1 MMKVNENFL
10 DKFTITSL
18 KNQVLKNAYGNDET
32 FVASLDPRTLFIWY
46 VLFGIIPWFITN
58 YWVLAGLFIFVAIM
72 TKLARTVPL
81 ILFVFC
87 IGLLSE
93 TGFLFLF
100 ILLFGGDWSA
110 LIPVLQL
117 TLKIGV
123 VSLASITTF
132 AGMDPDKLSN
142 GLLSIGLPDQ
152 FAFSISYGYRILP
165 IIMEEFQS
173 VNLSYRLRGV
183 QPDSNG
189 FMGKIRFI
197 MYQLKI
203 VMRSFYPLMLNMA
216 KRSRTTVEAL
226 EIKGYRNSMTD
237 PRVKKMKLKTLK
249 FTSKDL
255 AFLASSVFYFALV
268 VTAALIA
275 PKLV

>member
-1 MMKVNENFL
+1 M
-10 DKFTITSL
+10 
-18 KNQVLKNAYGNDET
+18 
-32 FVASLDPRTLFIWY
+32 
-46 VLFGIIPWFITN
+46 
-58 YWVLAGLFIFVAIM
+58 
-72 TKLARTVPL
+72 
-81 ILFVFC
+81 
-87 IGLLSE
+87 
-93 TGFLFLF
+93 
-100 ILLFGGDWSA
+100 
-110 LIPVLQL
+110 IPVLQL

-268 VTAALIA
+268 FTATLIA

>member
-10 DKFTITSL
+10 DKFTITTL

-58 YWVLAGLFIFVAIM
+58 YWVLAGLFIFVAIA

-173 VNLSYRLRGV
+173 VNLSHRLRGV

>member
-10 DKFTITSL
+10 DKFTITTL

-32 FVASLDPRTLFIWY
+32 FVAALDPRTLFMWY
-46 VLFGIIPWFITN
+46 VLFGIVPWFITN
-58 YWVLAGLFIFVAIM
+58 YWVLAGLFIFVAIT

-100 ILLFGGDWSA
+100 ILLFGGDWTA

-183 QPDSNG
+183 QPDSTG

-237 PRVKKMKLKTLK
+237 PRVKKMKLKTLN

-255 AFLASSVFYFALV
+255 VFLASSVLYFALV

>member
-1 MMKVNENFL
+1 MMKANENFL
-10 DKFTITSL
+10 DKFTITTL

-58 YWVLAGLFIFVAIM
+58 YWVLVGLFIFVAIT

-197 MYQLKI
+197 IYQLKI

-255 AFLASSVFYFALV
+255 VFLASSVLYFALV

>member
-10 DKFTITSL
+10 DKFTITTL

-58 YWVLAGLFIFVAIM
+58 YWVLAGLFIFVAIA

>member
-10 DKFTITSL
+10 DKFTITTL

-255 AFLASSVFYFALV
+255 AFLASSVLYFALV

>member
-10 DKFTITSL
+10 DKFTITTL

-32 FVASLDPRTLFIWY
+32 FVALLDPRTLFIWY

-58 YWVLAGLFIFVAIM
+58 YWVLAGLFIFVAIT

-173 VNLSYRLRGV
+173 INLSYRLRGV
-183 QPDSNG
+183 QPDSTG

-237 PRVKKMKLKTLK
+237 PRVKKMKLKTLN
-249 FTSKDL
+249 FTSKDF
-255 AFLASSVFYFALV
+255 AFLASSVLYFALV

>member
-1 MMKVNENFL
+1 MMKMNENFI
-10 DKFTITSL
+10 DKFTISAL

-32 FVASLDPRTLFIWY
+32 FVASLDPRTLFAWY
-46 VLFGIIPWFITN
+46 VLFGIVPWFITN
-58 YWVLAGLFIFVAIM
+58 YWVLAGLFIFVAIT
-72 TKLARTVPL
+72 TKVARTVPL
-81 ILFVFC
+81 VLFVFC

-173 VNLSYRLRGV
+173 ISLSYRLRGV
-183 QPDSNG
+183 QPDTNG
-189 FMGKIRFI
+189 LMGKIRFI
-197 MYQLKI
+197 IYQLKI
-203 VMRSFYPLMLNMA
+203 LMRSFYPLMLNMA

-237 PRVKKMKLKTLK
+237 PKVKKMKLKTLK

-255 AFLASSVFYFALV
+255 IFTLSSVLYFALV
-268 VTAALIA
+268 VIAALNI
-275 PKLV
+275 PNLF

>member
-10 DKFTITSL
+10 DKFTITTL

-58 YWVLAGLFIFVAIM
+58 YWVLAGLFIFVAIA

-255 AFLASSVFYFALV
+255 TFLASSVFYFALV

>member
-10 DKFTITSL
+10 DKFTITTL

-32 FVASLDPRTLFIWY
+32 FVALLDPRTLFIWY

-58 YWVLAGLFIFVAIM
+58 YWVLAGLFIFVAIT

-173 VNLSYRLRGV
+173 INLSYRLRGV
-183 QPDSNG
+183 QPDSTG

-237 PRVKKMKLKTLK
+237 PRVKKMKLKTLN

-255 AFLASSVFYFALV
+255 AFLASSVLYFALV